1 MNNLSLSGLILALVG
16 GVLDFYS
23 GASIYQNA
31 MNHATTTIV
40 TGMHGTVMTGPINLT
55 WPLILFSLGILIIVT
70 GIAGATSIGM
80 RRMPVF
86 GGLMI
91 VYGAVMVSIGWLMYS
106 GVAPTMTTGSMFSSS
121 VVSGVAMF
129 AVGVLMAING
139 TLMLRNEK
147 NPTMKTPTVSENKP
161 DYP

>member
-1 MNNLSLSGLILALVG
+1 
-16 GVLDFYS
+16 
-23 GASIYQNA
+23 
-31 MNHATTTIV
+31 
-40 TGMHGTVMTGPINLT
+40 
-55 WPLILFSLGILIIVT
+55 
-70 GIAGATSIGM
+70 
-80 RRMPVF
+80 
-86 GGLMI
+86 
-91 VYGAVMVSIGWLMYS
+91 MVSIGWLMYS

-161 DYP
+161 DYLGEHKQFP